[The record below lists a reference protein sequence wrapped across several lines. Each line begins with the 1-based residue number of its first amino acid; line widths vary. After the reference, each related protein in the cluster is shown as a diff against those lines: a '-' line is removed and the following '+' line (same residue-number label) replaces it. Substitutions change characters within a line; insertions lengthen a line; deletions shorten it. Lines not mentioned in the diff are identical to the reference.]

1 VSSTSSRSEVAPSA
15 EAAAPPA
22 DGAARPALVDR
33 LLPPIALAIL
43 LLFVGVAVWAAAS
56 AGTLGFDYL
65 SYDSAV
71 RRFLAGGVLYD
82 QNFDTTGPFGLFY
95 YPPPFVLIALPLTLL
110 PPDVDAWLA
119 SIALTLTFL
128 AAVAILPVSTRV
140 RWWIVLLG
148 GLSWPLVYAI
158 KLGQV
163 GPILLLTFAMGWRW
177 MDRPMRIGLATAVG
191 TAIKL
196 QPIVILAWA
205 FVTGRRRAVVI
216 GLAAFLVLALAAT
229 AITGPQSWL
238 DQLGLLVRL
247 SKPVSTPNNVTPGR
261 LAFEAGL
268 GDTTAWAIQIGW
280 WIVVGLVV
288 LFVLWKGSNE
298 ASYLAVVTASQAIS
312 PILWD
317 HYALMLLLPTA
328 WLLQRR
334 VWVAALIPLA
344 TALPLLE
351 VTPRVAYPLSYAAM
365 LALIVWQRGSRA
377 DDAVR
382 QGVARVDAADSMAAP
397 A

>member
-1 VSSTSSRSEVAPSA
+1 MTATPPEGRARASA
-15 EAAAPPA
+15 I
-22 DGAARPALVDR
+22 DR
-33 LLPPIALAIL
+33 FLPPLALL
-43 LLFVGVAVWAAAS
+43 VLTLFVGLASWAAAQ

-82 QNFDTTGPFGLFY
+82 QNFQTTGPFGLFY
-95 YPPPFVLIALPLTLL
+95 YPPPFVLLAIPLTLL

-119 SIALTLTFL
+119 AIALTAIFL
-128 AAVAILPVSTRV
+128 VAVAILPVSSRV
-140 RWWIVLLG
+140 RWLIVLLG

-177 MDRPMRIGLATAVG
+177 MDRPHRLGLATAVG
-191 TAIKL
+191 AAIKL
-196 QPIVILAWA
+196 QPLIILGWA
-205 FVTGRRRAVVI
+205 LLTGRRRAVVV
-216 GLAAFLVLALAAT
+216 GLAAFLVLAIAGTLIAGPAAW
-229 AITGPQSWL
+229 A

-261 LAFEAGL
+261 IAFEAGF
-268 GDTTAWAIQIGW
+268 GDTLAWAIQFAW
-280 WIVVGLVV
+280 WAAVVAVV
-288 LFVLWKGSNE
+288 LYVLWRGTGE

-317 HYALMLLLPTA
+317 HYALMLLLPVA

-334 VWVAALIPLA
+334 LWWAALIPLA
-344 TALPLLE
+344 TSLPLIE
-351 VTPRVAYPLSYAAM
+351 VTPRVFYPITYAIT
-365 LALIVWQRGSRA
+365 LLLIAWQGTGSR
-377 DDAVR
+377 R
-382 QGVARVDAADSMAAP
+382 LTLELARSPDRAGSPDSVGTP
-397 A
+397 EVTPSV

>member
-1 VSSTSSRSEVAPSA
+1 MTAAASRPSRPSGSSRPSRRSW
-15 EAAAPPA
+15 
-22 DGAARPALVDR
+22 ARTIDR
-33 LLPPIALAIL
+33 LLPPLAIGVL
-43 LLFVGVAVWAAAS
+43 VLFVGVAVLAAAS

-65 SYDSAV
+65 SYDGAV
-71 RRFLAGGVLYD
+71 RRFLDGGVLYD

-110 PPDVDAWLA
+110 PPQLDAWLA
-119 SIALTLTFL
+119 SIALTAVFL
-128 AAVAILPVSTRV
+128 LAVAILPVSTRV

-163 GPILLLTFAMGWRW
+163 GPILLLTFAIGWRW
-177 MDRPMRIGLATAVG
+177 MDSPRRLGLATAVG

-205 FVTGRRRAVVI
+205 FATGRRRAVVI
-216 GLAAFLVLALAAT
+216 GLAAFLALAVAGT
-229 AITGPQSWL
+229 LIAGPTSWL
-238 DQLGLLVRL
+238 DQLGLLIRL
-247 SKPVSTPNNVTPGR
+247 SKPISTANNVTPGR

-268 GDTTAWAIQIGW
+268 GDSTAWAIQIGW
-280 WIVVGLVV
+280 WIAVAAVV
-288 LFVLWKGSNE
+288 LFMIWKGSAE
-298 ASYLAVVTASQAIS
+298 ASYLTVVTASQAIS

-334 VWVAALIPLA
+334 VWIAALIPLA

-365 LALIVWQRGSRA
+365 LALLVWQRGSR
-377 DDAVR
+377 DPV
-382 QGVARVDAADSMAAP
+382 AAP
-397 A
+397 GFVEPRLSAAAQPGT

>member
-1 VSSTSSRSEVAPSA
+1 MTSPSA
-15 EAAAPPA
+15 
-22 DGAARPALVDR
+22 RPRTAIVDR
-33 LLPPIALAIL
+33 LLPPLALGVL
-43 LLFVGVAVWAAAS
+43 LLFVGVAVWAAAR

-110 PPDVDAWLA
+110 PPELDAWLA
-119 SIALTLTFL
+119 SIALTAIFL

-140 RWWIVLLG
+140 RWTIVLLG

-163 GPILLLTFAMGWRW
+163 GPILLLTFAIGWRW

-216 GLAAFLVLALAAT
+216 GLVAFLVLAVAGTVIA
-229 AITGPQSWL
+229 GPTSWL
-238 DQLGLLVRL
+238 DQLGLLIRL

-268 GDTTAWAIQIGW
+268 GDSTAWAIQVAW
-280 WIVVGLVV
+280 WIVVGLTV
-288 LFVLWKGSNE
+288 LFVIWKGSNE
-298 ASYLAVVTASQAIS
+298 ASYLAVVTASQAVS

-334 VWVAALIPLA
+334 VWIAALIPLA

-351 VTPRVAYPLSYAAM
+351 VTPRVAYPISYAAM
-365 LALIVWQRGSRA
+365 LALIVWQRRPNGLPSSTA
-377 DDAVR
+377 
-382 QGVARVDAADSMAAP
+382 
-397 A
+397 